1 MAAFVTITDGTY
13 TFRITNAAGGDNYGD
28 NFYKPGIRSLT
39 NPKLSGDDYA
49 RLRDCTLKIDY
60 SIKDTTNA
68 VTIND
73 VWSTKAKRQLD
84 CTIVLYDGTTAIT
97 YTNLKAVRFGRGQT
111 YTYQVV
117 SEKITDDLLTAA
129 PDVKATS
136 GDATTYNDNRYYPRV
151 FGTVKH
157 VNPLLLVRDTLTY
170 YSGGE
175 LVECYSRGQ
184 AQTVTKATNKTFT
197 ADRAI
202 IDPFT
207 MDVKSG
213 SQTSETLTGVVAKG
227 AYLYPGEEVGTPDD
241 SGLYFA
247 KDRYGYYSGSLWS
260 AYTQNTGSFYYGD
273 GGTTIGTNYFL
284 AFYNASNGI
293 GGAGAP
299 DTFVISTPQFE
310 VDSSGNAT
318 FSGIL
323 SAAGGTFN
331 GITVTANGTNSTA
344 TRLTIVGGTAPS
356 SGLTTSTRLDFT
368 PSEDGQN
375 HFYIWNG
382 SDGWEEKASIGISTT
397 AIDTYSI
404 VGFTDTDVAIGG
416 EASGTNG
423 IGVRGYSANGEGGY
437 FTSTN
442 ADGLFCR
449 TDATDYYA
457 IKANGYNKSS
467 RFRIVSQNPI
477 GGAWLSESS
486 YIEFAPP
493 PFTTTATPSHYVTNA
508 SFCINSNGSL
518 FYNKGGGTTW
528 TTIVA

>member
-1 MAAFVTITDGTY
+1 MAAFVTLTDGTY
-13 TFRITNAAGGDNYGD
+13 TFMVTNSAGGGNYGD
-28 NFYKPGIRSLT
+28 NFFKPGIRSLT

-73 VWSTKAKRQLD
+73 VWSTKVKRQLD
-84 CTIVLYDGTTAIT
+84 CSIVLYDGTTAIT

-184 AQTVTKATNKTFT
+184 TQTVTKATDKTFT

-207 MDVKSG
+207 MDVKHG

-227 AYLYPGEEVGTPDD
+227 AYLYPGEEVGTPNDA
-241 SGLYFA
+241 GLYFA
-247 KDRYGYYSGSLWS
+247 KDRFGYYNGAAWAAYVQNNGNFYFGGDDEHYISWNGSNLL
-260 AYTQNTGSFYYGD
+260 T
-273 GGTTIGTNYFL
+273 
-284 AFYNASNGI
+284 NGI
-293 GGAGAP
+293 
-299 DTFVISTPQFE
+299 QM
-310 VDSSGNAT
+310 
-318 FSGIL
+318 
-323 SAAGGTFN
+323 
-331 GITVTANGTNSTA
+331 TANGTSGTPSTTPGTA

-356 SGLTTSTRLDFT
+356 SGLTTYTRLDFT
-368 PSEDGQN
+368 PTEDGQT
-375 HFYIWNG
+375 HFYTWNTSTNTGWNETAVIGIDTVG
-382 SDGWEEKASIGISTT
+382 SDSYIFRAYSNTAYRVCFRADSSSNASCFEAINTGTGAAFYGVGNSASAGIRGVNNAGGNAVHGSATAGNGVYGTGPTAVYGETT
-397 AIDTYSI
+397 SS
-404 VGFTDTDVAIGG
+404 V
-416 EASGTNG
+416 G
-423 IGVRGYSANGEGGY
+423 IGVRGNGNANGAIGGKFEGSASAIYLVPQDGTALTGTPQDGY
-437 FTSTN
+437 MVENTN
-442 ADGLFCR
+442 AAFGTGAGLYIR
-449 TDATDYYA
+449 
-457 IKANGYNKSS
+457 
-467 RFRIVSQNPI
+467 R
-477 GGAWLSESS
+477 GGAWVKL
-486 YIEFAPP
+486 
-493 PFTTTATPSHYVTNA
+493 
-508 SFCINSNGSL
+508 G
-518 FYNKGGGTTW
+518 
-528 TTIVA
+528 